1 MTGDGTD
8 QRPADAGELDR
19 LAAETGFSG
28 VVRADAGGAL
38 VLERAYGL
46 AHRGLGIANEP
57 STRFGVASL
66 TKGLT
71 AVTVLSLVEEG
82 VLRRDTRA
90 RDILGTDLPLIDA
103 AVTIEHLLRHR
114 SGIGD
119 YLDESVD
126 WQPTD
131 HVLAVPPHRLARTED
146 YLAVLGG
153 HPQAFPPGTEFA
165 YCNGGF
171 VVLALLAERVSGMPF
186 DALVRA
192 RVCEPAGMAD
202 TALDRSDEPGARTAL
217 GYLEGQG
224 LRTNVL
230 HLPVRGSG
238 DGGIVTTAADVRAF
252 WAALF
257 SGRLL
262 RPETVAQL
270 ATAPDGDPYG
280 LGFWLDP
287 PGLALEGSDAGVSCR
302 TLHDP
307 ERDVTVTVLA
317 NTSEGAWPVAQHL
330 VKSPPWT
337 LD

>member
-1 MTGDGTD
+1 MVG
-8 QRPADAGELDR
+8 R
-19 LAAETGFSG
+19 LVDEHGFSG
-28 VVRADAGGAL
+28 VVRVDRDGVTEHASAHGLA
-38 VLERAYGL
+38 ERAFEVPNTL
-46 AHRGLGIANEP
+46 D
-57 STRFGVASL
+57 TQFGVASIA
-66 TKGLT
+66 KSLT
-71 AVTVLSLVEEG
+71 AMTVVSLVADGLVGLGARVRDLLGDELPDIAPDVTV
-82 VLRRDTRA
+82 
-90 RDILGTDLPLIDA
+90 
-103 AVTIEHLLRHR
+103 EHLLAHR

-131 HVLAVPPHRLARTED
+131 YVLAVAPHRLERTED

-153 HPQAFPPGTEFA
+153 HSQAFPPGTEFA

-171 VVLALLAERVSGMPF
+171 VVLALLAERASGMPF
-186 DALVRA
+186 HALVHA

-202 TALDRSDEPGARTAL
+202 TAFDRGDEPGPRTAL
-217 GYLEGQG
+217 GYLEPDG

-230 HLPVRGSG
+230 HLPVQGSG

-252 WAALF
+252 WTALF
-257 SGRLL
+257 AGRLL
-262 RPETVAQL
+262 GAATVALL
-270 ATAPDGDPYG
+270 ATAPEGDPYG

-317 NTSEGAWPVAQHL
+317 NTSEGAWPIAGRL
-330 VKSPPWT
+330 AESAPWAPAGAEPKA
-337 LD
+337 

>member
-1 MTGDGTD
+1 MTSG
-8 QRPADAGELDR
+8 ALDR

-28 VVRADAGGAL
+28 VVRADRGGEL

-46 AHRGLGIANEP
+46 AHRGLGLPNEP

-71 AVTVLSLVEEG
+71 AVTVLSLVEAG
-82 VLRRDTRA
+82 TLAMDTRA
-90 RDILGTDLPLIDA
+90 RDLLGADLPLIDV
-103 AVTIEHLLRHR
+103 AVTVEQLLRHR

-131 HVLAVPPHRLARTED
+131 HVLAVAPHRLESTED

-153 HPQAFPPGTEFA
+153 HRQAFPPGTEFA

-171 VVLALLAERVSGMPF
+171 VVLALLAERASGMPF
-186 DALVRA
+186 HTLVHE
-192 RVCEPAGMAD
+192 RVCEPAGMRD
-202 TALDRSDEPGARTAL
+202 TAFDRGDEPGPRTAL
-217 GYLEGQG
+217 GYLAAEG

-252 WAALF
+252 WTALF
-257 SGRLL
+257 AGRLL
-262 RPETVAQL
+262 RPEIVAQL
-270 ATAPDGDPYG
+270 ANAPDGDPYG

-317 NTSEGAWPVAQHL
+317 NTSEGAWPIAKHL
-330 VKSPPWT
+330 AGSAPWAAAASAPPA
-337 LD
+337 